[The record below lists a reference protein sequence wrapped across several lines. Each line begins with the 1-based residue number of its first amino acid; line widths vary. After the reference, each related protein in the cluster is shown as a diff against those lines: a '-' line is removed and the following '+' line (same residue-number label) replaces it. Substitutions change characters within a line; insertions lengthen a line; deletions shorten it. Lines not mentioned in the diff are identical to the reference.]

1 MKKLILIAVALFALT
16 VCDFPM
22 FEMKCKNCFWWYKGH
37 CTTGVCAAEETE
49 PDFFCKNFKQKARED
64 NE

>member
-1 MKKLILIAVALFALT
+1 MKM
-16 VCDFPM
+16 CDFPM
-22 FEMKCKNCFWWYKGH
+22 FEMKCKNCFWWYKGY

-49 PDFFCKNFKQKARED
+49 PDFFCKNFKQKERED